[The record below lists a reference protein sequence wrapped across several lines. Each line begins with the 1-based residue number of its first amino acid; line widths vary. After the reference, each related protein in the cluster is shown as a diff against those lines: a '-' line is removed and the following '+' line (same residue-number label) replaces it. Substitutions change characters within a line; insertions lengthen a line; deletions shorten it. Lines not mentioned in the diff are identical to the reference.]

1 MRRVAPAL
9 VLYVLSPFV
18 AEFLLGDF
26 PVTML
31 WLILLLGPMYGGG
44 ALLIRE
50 LTRRTGRGWPTMVLL
65 GIAFG
70 VVEEGLV
77 TQSLFNP
84 DYVGANLLERGFV
97 PALGIAAPWTV
108 FVLTIHT
115 VFSIATPI
123 AIVEEA
129 TSSRREQPWLRT
141 LGFVVTCVLFALGA
155 LLVFAGTWS
164 DERFLA
170 SGPQLLTV
178 TIVATALVVSA
189 FLLPRRRPSTVD
201 LPVPQPAYCLL
212 LSIVAGAVLMLEWAM
227 PVWLAV
233 TSMLAAEALMVALVL
248 RWSARTAWGP
258 WHRLALAW
266 GALLTYAGFAFRRES
281 LEGGSPTID
290 LISHITF
297 AVAALAIIWTTG
309 ARAGQPPRV
318 ASSETTTFASARPSW
333 RT

>member
-1 MRRVAPAL
+1 M
-9 VLYVLSPFV
+9 
-18 AEFLLGDF
+18 
-26 PVTML
+26 
-31 WLILLLGPMYGGG
+31 
-44 ALLIRE
+44 
-50 LTRRTGRGWPTMVLL
+50 
-65 GIAFG
+65 
-70 VVEEGLV
+70 
-77 TQSLFNP
+77 N
-84 DYVGANLLERGFV
+84 
-97 PALGIAAPWTV
+97 
-108 FVLTIHT
+108 
-115 VFSIATPI
+115 
-123 AIVEEA
+123 
-129 TSSRREQPWLRT
+129 
-141 LGFVVTCVLFALGA
+141 CVLFTLGA
-155 LLVFAGTWS
+155 QLVFAGTWS

-227 PVWLAV
+227 PVWLTV

-309 ARAGQPPRV
+309 ARVRRARAVQAPTGEAV
-318 ASSETTTFASARPSW
+318 AAAR
-333 RT
+333 